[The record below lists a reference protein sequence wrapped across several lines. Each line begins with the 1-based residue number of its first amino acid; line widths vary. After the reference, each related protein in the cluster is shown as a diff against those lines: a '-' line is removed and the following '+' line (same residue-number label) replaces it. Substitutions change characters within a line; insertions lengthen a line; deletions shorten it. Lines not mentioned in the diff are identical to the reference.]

1 MATKEILAGS
11 EHQTSLATT
20 DSGFTAESMAVDML
34 LIEPR
39 YFCCFEKTI
48 HAKKFEFGVKHYS
61 NCLRKDSNVLS
72 CFKESLVEFVAAK
85 GSKKMEQFIVRS
97 EALFRPMAKI

>member
-1 MATKEILAGS
+1 VATKEILAGS
-11 EHQTSLATT
+11 EHQTSLAT

-61 NCLRKDSNVLS
+61 NCLRKDSNVLC

-85 GSKKMEQFIVRS
+85 GSKKMEKFIARS
-97 EALFRPMAKI
+97 ESLFRPMAKI